1 MEEVIKEFNLEMEL
15 SEERIE
21 RLRTTVMNE
30 AKAVVAKLEEAE
42 ASRKEE
48 LGRKMNQLIEK
59 LTNDLRVIFL
69 TKKFQLWI
77 LFLTQVMGQ
86 QEEELRQF
94 SYGLALFYK
103 DFPMK

>member
-15 SEERIE
+15 SQERMK

-48 LGRKMNQLIEK
+48 LGRKMHELIEK
-59 LTNDLRVIFL
+59 LTNDLGVIF
-69 TKKFQLWI
+69 KKN
-77 LFLTQVMGQ
+77 
-86 QEEELRQF
+86 
-94 SYGLALFYK
+94 
-103 DFPMK
+103 

>member
-15 SEERIE
+15 SEERME

-94 SYGLALFYK
+94 SSGLALFYK

>member
-15 SEERIE
+15 SEERME

-48 LGRKMNQLIEK
+48 LGRKMKELIEK
-59 LTNDLRVIFL
+59 LTNDLGVILL
-69 TKKFQLWI
+69 TTIFQLWI
-77 LFLTQVMGQ
+77 LFGTQVMGQ

-94 SYGLALFYK
+94 SSGLALFYK

>member
-48 LGRKMNQLIEK
+48 LGRMMKELIEK
-59 LTNDLRVIFL
+59 LTNDLGVILL
-69 TKKFQLWI
+69 TTIFQLWI
-77 LFLTQVMGQ
+77 LFGTQVMGQ

-94 SYGLALFYK
+94 SSGLALFYK

>member
-15 SEERIE
+15 SEERME

-59 LTNDLRVIFL
+59 LTNDLGVIFL
-69 TKKFQLWI
+69 TKKLQLWI

-94 SYGLALFYK
+94 SSGLALFYK

>member
-15 SEERIE
+15 SEERME

-59 LTNDLRVIFL
+59 LTNDLGVIFL